1 MRAAASSM
9 YLLLLTG
16 CAVFAQQS
24 QPTTSTTAAAALS
37 IPASTS
43 SQASGPST
51 SQQQPSATGS
61 SSQQA
66 APTQAPITQVGGPP
80 LPRYGASA
88 QLIRD
93 QGLIVFFGGHVGTP
107 QNGFYVDLNAP
118 FQFQVPQTIVTLSVT
133 KAFTFSTG
141 EWNSVTNT
149 NLTIPAPNLDS
160 DPRVTAYGVSAIA
173 RGIDVGATENRDVF
187 YYLFGQNYNV
197 LIDSTVYQ
205 YNQGSNL
212 IGVLNKQPNPP
223 PGRDRA
229 ISCMIDPS
237 TLLIHGGMSGT
248 DNDVK
253 TLTLRSTLFVSLKN
267 ISGTEKAWL
276 PLQDNS
282 QGPTLHDHMGEC
294 LRGNVYAVGGVTD
307 QLTPDG
313 NAVVAPMEHVWVFS
327 YDKDYTRGSW
337 TKVPVNAPDGVPTPR
352 RSGTLTALD
361 PNGDILLLHGG
372 TAVDFS
378 ETYSDLWELNVKTY
392 TWKRLTPSIYSRHSH
407 NAIAVNGMLIT
418 AFGVMSDFNSTKV
431 PNVVTPPLWV
441 YDSTTNKWGGFP
453 ASAALSPAPPG
464 PMPAHVPAFST
475 QTQTAQPPP
484 ATGVN
489 PAIIYG
495 SIAGVIALILA
506 VSAYVTVRNHKRN
519 NSEKEFV
526 EENIADQLHA
536 EDRDLTAAHAGIMG
550 REESHGRNSRMVGG
564 KLAKLIHQKSTG
576 IYSTEVMDDE
586 EAPEADKRKSTSS
599 IESYSSAQIR
609 YILENTDAPA
619 AGASDPKSPG
629 TNEGSG
635 SDSGGNRSSI
645 MSGIVGRPISLLGS
659 ILNKMSTEDLKN
671 VVASDKPG
679 GSKNRASMIFFKEEA
694 PKEPLRPWELP
705 GMGVQSQSKRP
716 TSQQFAPGSVIGGPA
731 TSMSRDP
738 SRSSLML
745 AQEKRINLNGL
756 IGELPAID
764 LDRDSTGSTYNTNY
778 HKMNRVPSYASTG
791 SYNNNN
797 TNTMQAAGRQ
807 NSRHSYTNMH
817 IASSASDL
825 NKRVSVYS
833 NSSSS
838 AYSSTAPSS
847 VEMYDP
853 DPTQSM
859 RALFA
864 RFTDEQILYSWNAY
878 SATTGHVYTIEQV
891 SAMRAMHSQ
900 VTDSETP
907 LAEVEKNILD
917 KRDAKGSPL
926 TMTEPLTID

>member
-1 MRAAASSM
+1 M

-16 CAVFAQQS
+16 YAVFAQQS
-24 QPTTSTTAAAALS
+24 QTTSTSAAATLS
-37 IPASTS
+37 IPASTTS
-43 SQASGPST
+43 SPS
-51 SQQQPSATGS
+51 SSQQPSATGS

-118 FQFQVPQTIVTLSVT
+118 FQFQIPQTVVTLSVT
-133 KAFTFSTG
+133 KGFTFSTG

-149 NLTIPAPNLDS
+149 NLTIPAANLDS

-173 RGIDVGATENRDVF
+173 RGVDVGASENRDVF

-248 DNDVK
+248 DNDAK

-267 ISGTEKAWL
+267 VSGTEKAWL
-276 PLQDNS
+276 PLLDNS
-282 QGPTLHDHMGEC
+282 QSPTLHDHMGEC

-307 QLTPDG
+307 QLTADG
-313 NAVVAPMEHVWVFS
+313 NAVIAPMDHVWVFS
-327 YDKDYTRGSW
+327 YDTDYTRGSW
-337 TKVPVNAPDGVPTPR
+337 TKVPVKAPDGVPTPR
-352 RSGTLTALD
+352 RSATLTALD

-392 TWKRLTPSIYSRHSH
+392 TWKRLTPSIYTRHSH

-464 PMPAHVPAFST
+464 PMPAHAPAFSS

-495 SIAGVIALILA
+495 SVAGVIALILA
-506 VSAYVTVRNHKRN
+506 VSAYITVRNHRRN
-519 NSEKEFV
+519 NPEKEY
-526 EENIADQLHA
+526 EENIADQLHE

-609 YILENTDAPA
+609 YILENTDAAA
-619 AGASDPKSPG
+619 AGTSDPKSPG

-671 VVASDKPG
+671 AATSDKNATSA
-679 GSKNRASMIFFKEEA
+679 SKNRASMIFFKEEA

-716 TSQQFAPGSVIGGPA
+716 TSQQFAPGSVIGSPA
-731 TSMSRDP
+731 AAMSRDP
-738 SRSSLML
+738 SRSSLII

-791 SYNNNN
+791 SYH
-797 TNTMQAAGRQ
+797 TPTMQARQ

-853 DPTQSM
+853 DPTQNM

-900 VTDSETP
+900 VTDSETTP
-907 LAEVEKNILD
+907 VAEVEKNILD